1 MKIYELR
8 KKRILF
14 AIVLLF
20 ALDIFDRLTKA
31 LAQKILMG
39 QDDAILIPGVL
50 QLHYLENRGAAFSML
65 QGQQWFFYVITV
77 AFSAVIIYFLHR
89 IALTKRQFPLY
100 VTLVFLLAG
109 ALGNF
114 YDRLFQGYVI
124 DFIYF
129 SLIDFPVFNVADIY
143 VTLSVIV
150 LIVLVL
156 FVYKGDELEHKSDD
170 GGNSEGI
177 PNK

>member
-1 MKIYELR
+1 MKIYESRR
-8 KKRILF
+8 KRF
-14 AIVLLF
+14 VFTIVLLF
-20 ALDIFDRLTKA
+20 LLILLDRVTKVTAQTAL
-31 LAQKILMG
+31 MN
-39 QDDAILIPGVL
+39 QDDYILIPGVL

-65 QGQQWFFYVITV
+65 QGQRCFFFIITAV
-77 AFSAVIIYFLHR
+77 FAAVIIYFLHR
-89 IALTKRQFPLY
+89 CRLSKHAFPLY
-100 VTLVFLLAG
+100 VTLVVLLAG

-150 LIVLVL
+150 LIVMVL
-156 FVYKGDELEHKSDD
+156 FVYKGDELDD
-170 GGNSEGI
+170 KKESKG
-177 PNK
+177 KD